1 MKRARPLT
9 SKQKEFLA
17 LIPHDGVILWLT
29 KPSSRFAVFAG
40 GELTDIGTG
49 WGPTLESLY
58 YRGAVNS
65 YYGEEEI
72 RESHRAK
79 WGDARRFKCAA
90 SKP

>member
-1 MKRARPLT
+1 MKRERPLT

-17 LIPHDGVILWLT
+17 LIPRDGVILWLT

-58 YRGAVNS
+58 YRGVVNA
-65 YYGEEEI
+65 YYGDEEI
-72 RESHRAK
+72 PEAHRSE
-79 WGDARRFKCAA
+79 WDDARRFKCEVG
-90 SKP
+90 KP